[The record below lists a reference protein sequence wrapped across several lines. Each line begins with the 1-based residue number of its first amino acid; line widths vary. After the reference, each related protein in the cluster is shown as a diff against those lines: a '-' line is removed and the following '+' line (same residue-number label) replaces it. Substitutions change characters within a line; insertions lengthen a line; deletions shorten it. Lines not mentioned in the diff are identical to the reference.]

1 LEHYGSA
8 QDVTEWTT
16 ESRSFWVN
24 AEAAPAAGW
33 TVSLGGAVTQSEGEF
48 DRVEVELPEEVVA
61 IADYDFTEIHT
72 YSDLSTTQLEITSRV
87 TRRIREASSVWVEA
101 AWYDLTDDQPWV
113 YGDTD
118 GSVLVTAA
126 GLTHTF

>member
-1 LEHYGSA
+1 M
-8 QDVTEWTT
+8 
-16 ESRSFWVN
+16 
-24 AEAAPAAGW
+24 
-33 TVSLGGAVTQSEGEF
+33 SLGGAVTQSEGSF

-61 IADYDFTEIHT
+61 IADYDFTEMHT
-72 YSDLSTTQLEITSRV
+72 YSDLETTQLEITSRV